1 MGYNTVSKK
10 ERLKSVT
17 NYRHDGTYMSL
28 GILGYA
34 MKSEQACIFFFLRG
48 QKSTQ
53 NMLHITF
60 HVHSNRKEI
69 SVFHRAIK
77 RSIYVTVS
85 ILVGDRT
92 VQAVE

>member
-1 MGYNTVSKK
+1 
-10 ERLKSVT
+10 
-17 NYRHDGTYMSL
+17 
-28 GILGYA
+28 
-34 MKSEQACIFFFLRG
+34 
-48 QKSTQ
+48 
-53 NMLHITF
+53 MLHITF

-69 SVFHRAIK
+69 NVFHRAIK